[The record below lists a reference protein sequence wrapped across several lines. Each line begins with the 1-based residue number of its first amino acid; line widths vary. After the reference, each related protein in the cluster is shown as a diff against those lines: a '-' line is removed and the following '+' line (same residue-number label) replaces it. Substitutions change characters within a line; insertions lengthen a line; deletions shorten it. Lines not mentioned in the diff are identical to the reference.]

1 MRLLYIAEIKTHKMR
16 QTNFKEGS
24 LSMSMRIK
32 MLILACGATIVAVLF
47 YFLNVPDYR
56 LTIFMVAAI
65 TAYHLAI
72 RVVVGSAFGA
82 ARSDINYENA
92 WFKPKRW
99 EAKFYDLIHVHGW
112 KNLFPSYAPEKF
124 DIKSGIGNVIRETCK
139 AEIAHFVLIFLSF
152 APMGVAFAIGCSKF
166 DIIIFAATGLIAS
179 FVDLLFLFVMRYN
192 RPRLISALN
201 YHNK

>member
-1 MRLLYIAEIKTHKMR
+1 
-16 QTNFKEGS
+16 
-24 LSMSMRIK
+24 MRIK
-32 MLILACGATIVAVLF
+32 MLILAFGAAIVALLF
-47 YFLNVPDYR
+47 SFLNLPVRP
-56 LTIFMVAAI
+56 IIVMVSAV
-65 TAYHLAI
+65 TAYQLAI
-72 RVVVGSAFGA
+72 RVAISYAFGA
-82 ARSDINYENA
+82 ARGNINYENA
-92 WFKPKRW
+92 WFKQKRW

-124 DIKSGIGNVIRETCK
+124 DIKSGIGNVIYETCK

-152 APMGVAFAIGCSKF
+152 APMGISFAVGGSTF
-166 DIIIFAATGLIAS
+166 DIMVFAATGLIAS